1 MSKRY
6 VAVVLTTLLAVVFTA
21 TAGGSD
27 TAPAAKS
34 PNRGVADTAAEAA
47 QGAGQHGSPGL
58 HLPAS
63 NANVE
68 LVSKLKLSGAVSERI
83 TDVSV
88 EGNYAYL
95 GNASEAY
102 VDDPNIVGRCVQP
115 GGVHVVDISDVR
127 NPSEV
132 GFIATTPGSW
142 VSEGVHAVHI
152 ETAAFRGDILA
163 HSNETCGV
171 GGIGGMSLWDV
182 TNPRS
187 PQPLALHAG
196 DMTREAG
203 SDNVLPRTIH
213 SVFIWQQGANAYA
226 VQVDNHEVDDVDIF
240 DITDPRTPILIAET
254 GLADWPG
261 AQNSQTAMGSF
272 PFSFIHDVTVKNIG
286 GHYTMAVSYWDAGY
300 VLLNVDNPASP
311 QFIEDSDFPTP
322 DSLFPVAGPEGNA
335 HYAEFSHDNRFLLVA
350 DEDFNPYGTTT
361 PFKITTGPNA
371 GTEYPSTAVSGAT
384 GSVVDL
390 PDRRLNGP
398 VIYGG
403 YGCPPGSG
411 GNPASPGSAPFPT
424 RAASGLVTQ
433 PGEEAIIVFQRGP
446 TNDPSATETACFP
459 GEKAANGINAG
470 YDAVVIVNR
479 HGGGAGP
486 VCGSGAFPL
495 GSRIVAVCTTHTA
508 FHRMFNTEPDETLPY
523 PPEPNGEPDI
533 GTRGERIDITAIYDG
548 WGYLRLLDANTM
560 QELDAYTLPEAGD
573 PRYASGFGDL
583 SIHETAT
590 DPTHDITYISWYSG
604 GFRVMSHAGGQL
616 DEVGHYIDE
625 GGNNLWGV
633 EVHMTAAGDRYIL
646 GSDRDYGLY
655 VYRYGADAA
664 IRKTAPAAGT
674 VGQTVAYTLH
684 VTNNG
689 TIDGRNAVVTDTLP
703 SNVQFSSVS
712 ASQGSC
718 TGGST
723 VTCNLGVLAR
733 NGAAAITILGTA
745 TAAGTATNTA
755 AIATTDVDPSS
766 GNNRAQGTTAIGA
779 APAAPPPPPPPAQP
793 PPPRPPRAATCRVP
807 NVRGRTVARARTL
820 IRRAGCRVGRVSR
833 RRTAA
838 AAATGR
844 VIGQSPRAGARVRR
858 GTRVNIVLGARARAT
873 VRRVIRPPFT
883 G

>member
-6 VAVVLTTLLAVVFTA
+6 LALVPAALFAVLFSTTALA
-21 TAGGSD
+21 SD
-27 TAPAAKS
+27 AAPARNS
-34 PNRGVADTAAEAA
+34 PFGGVADTAAETLAP
-47 QGAGQHGSPGL
+47 GGQHGSPGL

-68 LVSKLKLSGAVSERI
+68 LVSKLKLNGAVPERI

-95 GNASEAY
+95 GNAAEAY
-102 VDDPNIVGRCVQP
+102 VDEDANPETPRCTKP
-115 GGVHVVDISDVR
+115 GGVHVVDISDIR
-127 NPSEV
+127 NPREV

-152 ETAAFRGDILA
+152 ETAAFSGDILA

-171 GGIGGMSLWDV
+171 GGLGGMSLWDV
-182 TNPRS
+182 TNPAS
-187 PQPLALHAG
+187 AQPLALHAG
-196 DMTREAG
+196 DMTQEQG
-203 SDNVLPRTIH
+203 SDNTLPRTIH

-226 VQVDNHEVDDVDIF
+226 VQVDNHELRDVDIF
-240 DITDPRTPILIAET
+240 DITNPRTPVLIEET
-254 GLADWPG
+254 GLPDWPG

-272 PFSFIHDVTVKNIG
+272 PFSFIHDVVVKNIG
-286 GHYTMAVSYWDAGY
+286 GHYVMAVSYWDAGY
-300 VLLNVDNPASP
+300 VLLNVDDPANP
-311 QFIEDSDFPTP
+311 QFVEDSDFPNP
-322 DSLFPVAGPEGNA
+322 DSLFPDTAPEGNG
-335 HYAEFSHDNRFLLVA
+335 HYAEWSHDNRYLLVA

-361 PFKITTGPNA
+361 PFKITTGPLA
-371 GTEYPSTAVSGAT
+371 GTEYASTAVSGAT

-390 PDRRLNGP
+390 QDKRLNGP

-486 VCGSGAFPL
+486 VCGSGAFPS
-495 GSRIVAVCTTHTA
+495 GSRIVAVCTTHVA
-508 FHRMFNTEPDETLPY
+508 FHRMFNTTPDDTVPY
-523 PPEPNGEPDI
+523 PPEPNNEPDI
-533 GTRGERIDITAIYDG
+533 GTRGEKIDITAIYDG
-548 WGYLRLLDANTM
+548 WGYLRLLDANTL
-560 QELDAYTLPEAGD
+560 QELDAYTIAEAGD
-573 PRYASGFGDL
+573 PRYSGGFGDL

-633 EVHMTAAGDRYIL
+633 EVHTTPAGDRYIL
-646 GSDRDYGLY
+646 GSDRDNGLY

-689 TIDGRNAVVTDTLP
+689 TIDGRNVTVTDTLP
-703 SNVQFSSVS
+703 PNVAFSSAS
-712 ASQGSC
+712 ASQGTC
-718 TGGST
+718 TGATTT

-733 NGAAAITILGTA
+733 NGAAAVTVLGTA

-755 AIATTDVDPSS
+755 VVATSDVDPSS
-766 GNNRAQGTTAIGA
+766 GNNRAQATTNIA
-779 APAAPPPPPPPAQP
+779 AAPAQP
-793 PPPRPPRAATCRVP
+793 PAPQPQPQPQPRPRSPRAAPCRVP
-807 NVRGRTVARARTL
+807 NVRGRTAAQARAA
-820 IRRAGCRVGRVSR
+820 IRRAGCRVGTVR
-833 RRTAA
+833 RRKSAA
-838 AAATGR
+838 AANGR
-844 VIGQSPRAGARVRR
+844 VISQSPRAGARVAR
-858 GTRVNIVLGARARAT
+858 GTRVNLVLSVRVRAQ
-873 VRRVIRPPFT
+873 RPPFT